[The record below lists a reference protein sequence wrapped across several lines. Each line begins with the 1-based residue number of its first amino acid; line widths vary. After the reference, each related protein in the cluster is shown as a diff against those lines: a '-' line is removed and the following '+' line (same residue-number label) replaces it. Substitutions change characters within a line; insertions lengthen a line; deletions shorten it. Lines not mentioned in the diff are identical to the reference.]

1 VHQEFGR
8 TDILVNN
15 AGVMLL
21 GPFIAEQRAE
31 HRQMVEVN
39 LLGAMTT
46 TEAFLDQLRDSG
58 GGLVNISSVAG
69 RTARKARAGSAV
81 YAATKTGLGGWS
93 EVLRQELQ
101 PGVRVMVIEP
111 GAVATELP
119 DHITHAQ
126 TGPEIDQFYQEL
138 AIPAQEIAAII
149 SFCVS
154 RPRTV
159 SINEILVRP
168 TAL

>member
-1 VHQEFGR
+1 MRKTGLAAAEQVHQEFGR

-46 TEAFLDQLRDSG
+46 TEVFLDQLRDGG

-69 RTARKARAGSAV
+69 RTAVRAAPSTPSPRLAWAAGPRYSARNCSPVCA
-81 YAATKTGLGGWS
+81 
-93 EVLRQELQ
+93 
-101 PGVRVMVIEP
+101 
-111 GAVATELP
+111 
-119 DHITHAQ
+119 
-126 TGPEIDQFYQEL
+126 
-138 AIPAQEIAAII
+138 
-149 SFCVS
+149 
-154 RPRTV
+154 
-159 SINEILVRP
+159 
-168 TAL
+168 